1 MWSMLLNT
9 LSFVFVSLLSFPTPL
24 ERLQGAQFVNVFQH
38 SATTGGWSGG
48 LAQSED
54 LLIMAQRIMG
64 ASEAQQLFANAALRQ
79 GLPGYLP
86 EPSPDFLQE
95 LERELSGSVGGA
107 TAHAMVSQIVGGA
120 TVSVEDLMAVA
131 DETAQIMEYSSQLET
146 KSQELSRAA
155 RQLRDANQ
163 KLTHLSE
170 QKDTFLSQVSHELRT
185 PMTSLRAFSEILRDT
200 DNLTEAEQRKYSTII
215 HDEALRLTRLLDDLL
230 DLSVMEAG
238 QIVIN
243 QDSGTLGALLDRCVA
258 VSGVDVMGLT
268 IKRDPQAEDVVVNT
282 DLDRLGQV
290 FINLIS
296 NARKY
301 CDAQDPVLSI
311 EIGRDG
317 DDLVIDFTDNGS
329 GIATDEQSVIFEKFA
344 RVGQNKAGG
353 AGLGLPICREIM
365 MRLGGSVSYL
375 PGQRGASFRVKLPM
389 QVKIAAQ

>member
-1 MWSMLLNT
+1 M
-9 LSFVFVSLLSFPTPL
+9 
-24 ERLQGAQFVNVFQH
+24 
-38 SATTGGWSGG
+38 
-48 LAQSED
+48 
-54 LLIMAQRIMG
+54 
-64 ASEAQQLFANAALRQ
+64 
-79 GLPGYLP
+79 
-86 EPSPDFLQE
+86 
-95 LERELSGSVGGA
+95 
-107 TAHAMVSQIVGGA
+107 
-120 TVSVEDLMAVA
+120 
-131 DETAQIMEYSSQLET
+131 
-146 KSQELSRAA
+146 
-155 RQLRDANQ
+155 
-163 KLTHLSE
+163 
-170 QKDTFLSQVSHELRT
+170 
-185 PMTSLRAFSEILRDT
+185 
-200 DNLTEAEQRKYSTII
+200 
-215 HDEALRLTRLLDDLL
+215 RLTRLLDDLL
-230 DLSVMEAG
+230 DLSVLEAG
-238 QIVIN
+238 QIVLN

-268 IKRDPQAEDVVVNT
+268 IKRDPQAEDLVVNT

-311 EIGRDG
+311 KVGRDG